1 MATPAQVTVATSETT
16 IFPGGR
22 GRCLYVSNTGGTS
35 MTISVN
41 PDADVAVTLTNG
53 IQIAAGGTY
62 EFPAGYYGTNQLPVI
77 KGIANT
83 SSTTA
88 GVQVI

>member
-1 MATPAQVTVATSETT
+1 MATPAQVTVLTSETT
-16 IFPGGR
+16 IYAGGR
-22 GRCLYVSNTGGTS
+22 GRCLYVSNTGSTS

-41 PDADVAVTLTNG
+41 ADATVTLTNG
-53 IQIAAGGTY
+53 IKIAAGGTY

-77 KGIANT
+77 KGIADT

-88 GVQVI
+88 GVQVIT

>member
-16 IFPGGR
+16 IYAGGR
-22 GRCLYVSNTGGTS
+22 GRGLFISNTGTTS
-35 MTISVN
+35 MTIAVN
-41 PDADVAVTLTNG
+41 PDTTVTLTNG
-53 IQIAAGGTY
+53 IVVAAGSTY
-62 EFPAGYYGTNQLPVI
+62 EFPAAYYGTNQLPIV